1 MNGKK
6 RLRLS
11 RNRIFGGVCGGL
23 AEYYGVDP
31 PFVRLFYFLTSA
43 ASVFV
48 PGIVIYLV
56 LWMLLPPPE

>member
-1 MNGKK
+1 MNAKK

-11 RNRIFGGVCGGL
+11 RNRMVRGVCAGL
-23 AEYYGVDP
+23 AEYFGLDP
-31 PFVRLFYFLTSA
+31 LFVRTFYFLTSA

-56 LWMLLPPPE
+56 LWMLMPPPE

>member
-1 MNGKK
+1 MSDKK
-6 RLRLS
+6 TLRRS
-11 RNRIFGGVCGGL
+11 RNRVLCGVCGGL

-31 PFVRLFYFLTSA
+31 NFVRVFYLLTSA

-56 LWMLLPPPE
+56 LWATMRLPE